1 MQNERF
7 GRIFFF
13 FFLERGSCISRG
25 QKQRKQ
31 FHFRPTMAENDLLSK
46 LVVRLSY
53 IAFKGGIVMTEI
65 VTNGMVKFDIHTN
78 F

>member
-1 MQNERF
+1 M
-7 GRIFFF
+7 
-13 FFLERGSCISRG
+13 ISRG
-25 QKQRKQ
+25 QNQRKQ
-31 FHFRPTMAENDLLSK
+31 FHFGPKMADNNLLSN

-53 IAFKGGIVMTEI
+53 IAFKGVIVMTEI